1 MRAMI
6 SLPNHGPSAY
16 SRPSHAGIRQLG
28 EPITRIPYH
37 GVIAEHRGQIA
48 VLTVEKAEEREGRL
62 KAEALAAELAAENAA
77 QAAPARR
84 RAALPDAPDR
94 LATTHICAFRRGG
107 VTRKTPPDPTSMPHQ
122 INVLG

>member
-1 MRAMI
+1 MGLAI
-6 SLPNHGPSAY
+6 GPAPQPSDLPIVLSA
-16 SRPSHAGIRQLG
+16 PLLPEVQ
-28 EPITRIPYH
+28 
-37 GVIAEHRGQIA
+37 HRGQIA

-107 VTRKTPPDPTSMPHQ
+107 VTRKTPPDPTSMSQQ
-122 INVLG
+122 INGLG